1 MKKESY
7 MYIGVYVW

>member
-7 MYIGVYVW
+7 FFFCV